1 VLETHAPGAQQR
13 RWLATLLCIWVLA
26 MTAGCPHAFGRGG
39 TIDRAVLKDV
49 MERIRQNC
57 TKAEIER
64 YCQNIESE
72 ECFNHCVDVE
82 DE

>member
-1 VLETHAPGAQQR
+1 M
-13 RWLATLLCIWVLA
+13 RWLAVGLCTLVLA
-26 MTAGCPHAFGRGG
+26 VTAGCPHAFGRGG
-39 TIDRAVLKDV
+39 TIDRAVHKDV

-64 YCQNIESE
+64 YCRSVDSE
-72 ECFNHCVDVE
+72 ECLNHCVDVE